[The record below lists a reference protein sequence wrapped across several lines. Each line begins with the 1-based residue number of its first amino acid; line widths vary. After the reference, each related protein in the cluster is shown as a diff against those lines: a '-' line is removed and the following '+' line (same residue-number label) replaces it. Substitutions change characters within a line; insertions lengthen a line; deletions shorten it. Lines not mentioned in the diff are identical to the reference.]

1 MTEELK
7 PIRLGFI
14 GCGQVTTH
22 GHLPAL
28 EFLPSV
34 QVVAISDIDKDRL
47 HRVANQFRIGRR
59 YPDFHALLDDP
70 VVDVVA
76 ICVPAQLHAEAALA
90 ALESGKHLF
99 IEKPLA
105 LNMDDSDRLIKRASQ
120 SHSKV
125 MVGFNLRRH
134 RLTRKTL
141 AVIEKGTLGSIEA
154 VRSVLTTDNRFH
166 RDSPEWRKRRERGGG
181 EFFETAV
188 HHIDL
193 WRFLLKTEIE
203 EVFATS
209 RSGEWDDETVT
220 ITARLSNGSLASGL
234 FSIGT
239 GASNE
244 LEIFGQSGQLSLS
257 FLRFD
262 GLELLPRSRFSGDVQ
277 SRLTGVS
284 SVLTNLPQALL
295 GARKGG
301 DFLGSY
307 REEWRHF
314 VDCIRLGV
322 PIESTLE
329 DGRRALQAVLAATES
344 ASAGRPVKVADAA
357 RSLTMVAPLRRDL

>member
-47 HRVANQFRIGRR
+47 HQVANQFRIGRR
-59 YPDFHALLDDP
+59 YPDFHALLEDP

-76 ICVPAQLHAEAALA
+76 VCVPAQLHAEAALA

-166 RDSPEWRKRRERGGG
+166 R
-181 EFFETAV
+181 
-188 HHIDL
+188 
-193 WRFLLKTEIE
+193 
-203 EVFATS
+203 
-209 RSGEWDDETVT
+209 
-220 ITARLSNGSLASGL
+220 
-234 FSIGT
+234 
-239 GASNE
+239 
-244 LEIFGQSGQLSLS
+244 
-257 FLRFD
+257 
-262 GLELLPRSRFSGDVQ
+262 
-277 SRLTGVS
+277 
-284 SVLTNLPQALL
+284 
-295 GARKGG
+295 
-301 DFLGSY
+301 
-307 REEWRHF
+307 
-314 VDCIRLGV
+314 
-322 PIESTLE
+322 
-329 DGRRALQAVLAATES
+329 
-344 ASAGRPVKVADAA
+344 
-357 RSLTMVAPLRRDL
+357 